1 MDHALLPPSSAARVI
16 QCPAS
21 LYMCSQYPEA
31 EDNPKALEGTQA
43 HEVNFA
49 MLTGKPIPSFAT
61 EEMMDG
67 ADIWYEALRPII
79 ESSGEPIHF
88 EERVDCFQIHP
99 DNWGTPDA
107 WHYDELTATLRVW
120 DYKFGH
126 RHVEIYENWQ
136 LLNYAAGIWT
146 SGGYN
151 VTNFELTVVQP
162 RSYHSDGPVRSWTLN
177 RVDMEGYITKLQKA
191 WAAALLP
198 EPGTKTGK
206 NCRDCSARHACPT
219 LQEAALISVEMSG
232 HNVPFDLT
240 DNAIGRELHLLKSAK
255 EILDY
260 RIDGL
265 ENEVLGRIKQGKPI
279 RGWMTKQ
286 GEGREKWNKPIDEVL
301 ALGEMMGIDIKKP
314 TAITPK
320 QAIKAGLP
328 AELVRTYTEVPTG
341 EIKLV
346 PDDGNAARAAFNK

>member
-1 MDHALLPPSSAARVI
+1 MEHALLPPSSAGRVI

-21 LYMCSQYPEA
+21 LFMCSQYPEA

-43 HEVNFA
+43 HEVNLALF
-49 MLTGKPIPSFAT
+49 TGKPVPSFAT
-61 EEMMDG
+61 EEMLDG
-67 ADIWYEALRPII
+67 ADLWCEALNPYRD
-79 ESSGEPIHF
+79 GMKC
-88 EERVDCFQIHP
+88 EERVNCFEIHP

-107 WHYDELTATLRVW
+107 WHYDESTATLRVW

-151 VTNFELTVVQP
+151 ISNFELTIVQP
-162 RSYHSDGPVRSWTLN
+162 RSYHSDGPVRSWTVN
-177 RVDMEGYITKLQKA
+177 RADMEVYVVKLQKA

-198 EPGTKTGK
+198 EPATRTGK

-219 LQEAALISVEMSG
+219 LQEAALIAVDMSG
-232 HNVPFDLT
+232 HNIPFDLT
-240 DNAIGRELHLLKSAK
+240 DNAIGRELHLLKSAQ
-255 EILDY
+255 EVLEY

-265 ENEVLGRIKQGKPI
+265 ENEVLARIKQGKPI

-286 GEGREKWNKPIDEVL
+286 GEGREKWAKPIDEVI
-301 ALGEMMGIDIKKP
+301 ALGEMMGVDIKKP
-314 TAITPK
+314 TALTPK

-341 EIKLV
+341 EIKLIA
-346 PDDGNAARAAFNK
+346 DDNNVARSAFRQ